1 MYIHEDC
8 SLFQIVEIKGE
19 AVLKLNLTI
28 YNDATEGA
36 GYSDMSCVDTSV
48 DVQLGCIRGVFL
60 MRFVNDLLVGISCR
74 YLMSVSHVT
83 NEIWNKQ
90 KSTKSLVI
98 RNLMLPTRYGT
109 NKKIQ
114 NP

>member
-1 MYIHEDC
+1 MYM
-8 SLFQIVEIKGE
+8 FQIVEIKGE

-74 YLMSVSHVT
+74 YLMSVSSFGISCYQR
-83 NEIWNKQ
+83 E
-90 KSTKSLVI
+90 
-98 RNLMLPTRYGT
+98 YGT
-109 NKKIQ
+109 EKNQ